1 MTFFFKCYYFFTDFF
16 LLTTTLMDAGIHAP
30 SFLQEP
36 SPNLIFSNDTGAQM
50 SCSAHGNPVP
60 TITWILKDGNIV
72 NAVSGLR

>member
-1 MTFFFKCYYFFTDFF
+1 
-16 LLTTTLMDAGIHAP
+16 MDAGIHAP

-50 SCSAHGNPVP
+50 SCSAHGSPLP